1 MTLFLL
7 EKFSRVDWKDLGG
20 RTALYF
26 AVKNENLGIVKILL
40 MYNGDPSIKCDNST
54 SAIDICKNK
63 KMKPFLD
70 LARIVKVLMSMV
82 NTADKRERIWRQ
94 YGLIHFETYN
104 DDSY

>member
-40 MYNGDPSIKCDNST
+40 MYNGDPSIKCDNLT
-54 SAIDICKNK
+54 SAIDICKSK

-82 NTADKRERIWRQ
+82 NTAEKRENIWK
-94 YGLIHFETYN
+94 
-104 DDSY
+104 